1 MTSNRNATE
10 TGLADDHLFSAMHP
24 TPMSTAIKAVQQF
37 LTDPQLTGSTAEI
50 SGDDFTF
57 REPPEFV
64 DEITR
69 LNFDAFWALG
79 YA

>member
-1 MTSNRNATE
+1 
-10 TGLADDHLFSAMHP
+10 
-24 TPMSTAIKAVQQF
+24 MSTAINAVQEF
-37 LTDPQLTGSTAEI
+37 LSNPQLTGRTAEV
-50 SGDDFTF
+50 SGDKITF

-69 LNFDAFWALG
+69 QNIATFWTMG